1 MIILDVFIRSMFLI
15 RFWNYF
21 YIDIPR
27 IYVLVGINKNIPVPV
42 PYAEVWTLWI
52 LIA

>member
-21 YIDIPR
+21 YGTGIDIPR
-27 IYVLVGINKNIPVPV
+27 NYVAINKNIPVCRSMDFV
-42 PYAEVWTLWI
+42 DTNSLR
-52 LIA
+52 